1 MTEPITWVISR
12 EKAAEWGID
21 EISSMKKQ
29 PLCEV
34 CRNEIEWIDCP
45 TGGWWSHWEH
55 PADDHDAV
63 AVLSEDDGRAILVST
78 EHIQSFRYQE
88 EWSMIFRDPERDD
101 YWETSYYLPSGGDED
116 VDRWN
121 DAHEITL
128 TLVLRR
134 RVSRFEWIPML
145 RPVVAD

>member
-34 CRNEIEWIDCP
+34 CRKEAEWIDCP
-45 TGGWWSHWEH
+45 TGGWWAHWEH

-63 AVLSEDDGRAILVST
+63 VELDEDMDRPVLVHT
-78 EHIQSFRYQE
+78 EYIESFRHQE
-88 EWSMIFRDPERDD
+88 EWSMVFRDPERNQ
-101 YWETSYYLPSGGDED
+101 YWEVPYYVTSTCED

-128 TLVLRR
+128 TLVRR
-134 RVSRFEWIPML
+134 VRVSRFEWTRML